1 MSCLHD
7 EYFIERLYVWYVQYK
22 HKWNRN
28 RRGDRWEM
36 LEKPETTMSSVT
48 ETKS

>member
-1 MSCLHD
+1 MSRLLD

-22 HKWNRN
+22 HKSNRN

-48 ETKS
+48 EPKS